1 MKGIEEA
8 RKFVHYLNNNQS
20 FAVSLLT
27 ISISS
32 QLLEAF
38 YKMFYQLCNNESNLV
53 TGLLV
58 TVSTVLWLSK
68 LLTPLIQASRLSSTC
83 NELRYIGLELRARP
97 FGYQDTLQQDLDSIV
112 TYTCNLRLKG
122 KIVYCPIKK
131 SFLFGVLAITIII
144 ILFLGQI
151 NYF

>member
-1 MKGIEEA
+1 MK
-8 RKFVHYLNNNQS
+8 YLNNEQS
-20 FAVSLLT
+20 LAVSLLT

-32 QLLEAF
+32 QLLQAF
-38 YKMFYQLCNNESNLV
+38 YKMFNQLFNDEPCLM

-58 TVSTVLWLSK
+58 TVSAVLWLSK

-97 FGYQDTLQQDLDSIV
+97 FGYQDTPQADLDSIV
-112 TYTCNLRLKG
+112 IYTTNLRLKG

-131 SFLFGVLAITIII
+131 SFLYGLLAVSLIVV
-144 ILFLGQI
+144 LFLGQI